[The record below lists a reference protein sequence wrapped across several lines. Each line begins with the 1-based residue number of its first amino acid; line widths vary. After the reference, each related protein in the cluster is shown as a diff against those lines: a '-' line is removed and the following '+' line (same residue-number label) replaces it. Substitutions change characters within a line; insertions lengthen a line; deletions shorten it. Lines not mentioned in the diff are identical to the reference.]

1 MFDVKNIQQYYRLG
15 IRKIRK
21 FLLSDKCKESLVF
34 LFFVLVSFAF
44 WMLQTLDDVYQ
55 TEFKVPLRLKNV
67 PKEAV
72 LTSELPSDVRV
83 RVEDRGTVLLN
94 YMLGRTFFPIS
105 FDFNDYKDR
114 GAHVHISSADL
125 LKKISAQLNVSTH
138 LLSVRPDTLDFIYT
152 MGKAKKVPVRLAGEV
167 SAGLQYYISH
177 IGFSPDSVIAYAP
190 EEVLDTLTAAYTEKV
205 HLQNVTDTLNQRVM
219 LQKIKGVKFVP
230 AYDDLLVYVD
240 MYSEKTVE
248 VPIVGINFPADKV
261 LRTFPSKVQ
270 VTFQVGLAHFK
281 DATSDDFFIGVTY
294 EDIIRAKSDK
304 LPLTLKTS
312 PDYVSHVR
320 ITPASVDYLI
330 EQTSGEET
338 E

>member
-1 MFDVKNIQQYYRLG
+1 
-15 IRKIRK
+15 
-21 FLLSDKCKESLVF
+21 
-34 LFFVLVSFAF
+34 
-44 WMLQTLDDVYQ
+44 
-55 TEFKVPLRLKNV
+55 
-67 PKEAV
+67 
-72 LTSELPSDVRV
+72 
-83 RVEDRGTVLLN
+83 
-94 YMLGRTFFPIS
+94 
-105 FDFNDYKDR
+105 
-114 GAHVHISSADL
+114 
-125 LKKISAQLNVSTH
+125 
-138 LLSVRPDTLDFIYT
+138 

-338 E
+338 EW